1 MSKLENFSPKVR
13 IFVQF
18 YEPWIVY
25 IDADID
31 SCQPGADVTS
41 PNSCRDVCIK
51 LSTCDHSACGEF
63 YFCAKNL
70 KIVIKSSSKSVAL
83 CINCIDNWVKM
94 HGHVQYNTVLDLYT
108 CVYKI
113 VNGAIATYMLGHMI
127 IYCFNQYS
135 CIIFLLYCLS
145 CGSFTCIF

>member
-1 MSKLENFSPKVR
+1 MKRNSIAINAALLSFKLLVMLMLVQCQSLKIFSPKVR

-94 HGHVQYNTVLDLYT
+94 HGHVQYSIGL
-108 CVYKI
+108 VYMCTQNSKWSYC
-113 VNGAIATYMLGHMI
+113 N
-127 IYCFNQYS
+127 IYVRS
-135 CIIFLLYCLS
+135 
-145 CGSFTCIF
+145 

>member
-1 MSKLENFSPKVR
+1 MCLFKFSLFHFFFLWIWWVICWLPSLLYMKR
-13 IFVQF
+13 NVQF

-25 IDADID
+25 IDAGID

-83 CINCIDNWVKM
+83 CINCIDIWVKM
-94 HGHVQYNTVLDLYT
+94 HGHVQYSIGL
-108 CVYKI
+108 VYMCIQNSKWSYC
-113 VNGAIATYMLGHMI
+113 N
-127 IYCFNQYS
+127 IYVRS
-135 CIIFLLYCLS
+135 
-145 CGSFTCIF
+145 